1 MIQQDPQQD
10 DPVEAFDAVR
20 RELSLLRHAL
30 EGLTAAREKIP
41 DYSAT
46 LAQINKSLDVHA
58 HKLDMIQSRPA
69 MEMTPEALVERI
81 IASAQLARAEDRT
94 MLHEAQDGFSRKA
107 SQIDRMIARGRGA
120 AEQEIQVILFCLG
133 GFLSGILLWTTLPG
147 AVARSLPESWHVPE
161 RMAARMMGMKQIDAG
176 RRMIVT
182 APERIDENVV
192 NAIGDNASGI
202 AHPATD

>member
-1 MIQQDPQQD
+1 
-10 DPVEAFDAVR
+10 
-20 RELSLLRHAL
+20 
-30 EGLTAAREKIP
+30 
-41 DYSAT
+41 
-46 LAQINKSLDVHA
+46 
-58 HKLDMIQSRPA
+58 
-69 MEMTPEALVERI
+69 
-81 IASAQLARAEDRT
+81 
-94 MLHEAQDGFSRKA
+94 
-107 SQIDRMIARGRGA
+107 MIARGRGA